1 LIVFVEWVWSTEE
14 IVVIFHA
21 CHCYLKDLL
30 MVDGGKDRFPS
41 VDTHWGDELIISL
54 IFILE
59 VPVWT
64 SNHSI
69 NVSSNLR

>member
-1 LIVFVEWVWSTEE
+1 MIVFIEWVWSTEE
-14 IVVIFHA
+14 VVVIFHT

-30 MVDGGKDRFPS
+30 MVDGGKDRFSS
-41 VDTHWGDELIISL
+41 VDTHWGNELIVGL
-54 IFILE
+54 ILILE

-64 SNHSI
+64 SYDSI